1 MSIVR
6 EIPLIVLKTKVV
18 VRKPFMMEYKI
29 LKDDHIQNST
39 RLFKLHGVGE
49 EPWKLG
55 LNAAV
60 AHQGSFSVGG
70 QSRGLSSPTNNREL
84 CTLYK
89 L

>member
-1 MSIVR
+1 MMKFKK
-6 EIPLIVLKTKVV
+6 LKGDHVQNQTE
-18 VRKPFMMEYKI
+18 F
-29 LKDDHIQNST
+29 LKLN
-39 RLFKLHGVGE
+39 GVGE

-70 QSRGLSSPTNNREL
+70 QSRGPSPHTNNREL
-84 CTLYK
+84 CTLNK